1 MKTIFLPEKEIKER
15 KSIENSKISK
25 IDINNLTDE
34 EQISLINKFY
44 LQNTNIYNDLIGK
57 EINKKLGGYKQQ
69 DIEKK
74 IFNKNIFVDLD
85 FIIEQLVI
93 SKLKCYYCK
102 NNMKILYT
110 KSRDMT
116 QWSIDRINNKE
127 GHNSNNILISCL
139 ACNLQR
145 RCKDKDKFYY
155 TKNLKINKI

>member
-102 NNMKILYT
+102 NNVFIFYKNV
-110 KSRDMT
+110 RDKN
-116 QWSIDRINNKE
+116 QWTLDRINNLDEHTNDNTVICCYDCNVKRRRV
-127 GHNSNNILISCL
+127 NSN
-139 ACNLQR
+139 
-145 RCKDKDKFYY
+145 KFLF
-155 TKNLKINKI
+155 TKNLTIIKE